1 MSSWLIDITSFIR
14 VVSDD
19 KPTQDQARDYI
30 RDNKDKFAQ
39 MLDNMDVKITHC

>member
-19 KPTQDQARDYI
+19 EPTPEEAVVHVKEEISQLI
-30 RDNKDKFAQ
+30 
-39 MLDNMDVKITHC
+39 DNMHIEITPS

>member
-19 KPTQDQARDYI
+19 KPTPVEAVDHIKEEI
-30 RDNKDKFAQ
+30 RQ
-39 MLDNMDVKITHC
+39 IIDNMHIEITPS